1 MIFTE
6 TPIPGAY
13 LIDLEKRG
21 DDRGFFARAFC
32 EKEFAAHQLVTRFV
46 QVNNSLSA
54 QKGTLRGM
62 HYQLAPKAETK
73 LVRCIRGA
81 LYDLILDL
89 RQGSPTFGQSFGAEL
104 TAENR
109 RMMYVPKGFAHG
121 FITLADDTEAFY
133 FVDEFYAPECER
145 GIRWND
151 PRFRLAWP
159 IAPVVLSDKDA
170 NQRDFDPAWH
180 LLDLS
185 GQPQHEDPLHRWQFL
200 HGVLVH
206 PRSWRLPVMRSRPSF
221 ASEPR
226 TIPMTSG
233 GSESMLASEVCRPV
247 YGCSFG
253 DASFLS
259 LIGEGGWD
267 LLCHH
272 AADVTQLQE
281 PRLRR
286 DRRRSEQHPQP
297 ARRAPRP
304 SSPRAAARSC

>member
-6 TPIPGAY
+6 TPIPGAF

-32 EKEFAAHQLVTRFV
+32 EKEFAAHQLVTQFV

-62 HYQLAPKAETK
+62 HYQLAPQAETK
-73 LVRCIRGA
+73 VVRCIRGA

-133 FVDEFYAPECER
+133 FVDEVYAPDCER

-151 PRFRLAWP
+151 PRFHLAWP
-159 IAPVVLSDKDA
+159 IAPVGLSDKDA

-180 LLDLS
+180 LS
-185 GQPQHEDPLHRWQFL
+185 
-200 HGVLVH
+200 
-206 PRSWRLPVMRSRPSF
+206 
-221 ASEPR
+221 
-226 TIPMTSG
+226 T
-233 GSESMLASEVCRPV
+233 
-247 YGCSFG
+247 
-253 DASFLS
+253 
-259 LIGEGGWD
+259 
-267 LLCHH
+267 
-272 AADVTQLQE
+272 
-281 PRLRR
+281 
-286 DRRRSEQHPQP
+286 
-297 ARRAPRP
+297 
-304 SSPRAAARSC
+304 